1 MISSALHKFD
11 NRHGQPNAR
20 CLRGEF
26 LFDDTGLQSRTTII
40 ALFSPILFH
49 IPETYLHSLETIISD
64 GDVFLEAW
72 HSFVTELHQEWNG
85 LVIFVSHRFQQ
96 NVGTCFSKCSN
107 RQPYF

>member
-20 CLRGEF
+20 CLRGDF
-26 LFDDTGLQSRTTII
+26 LFNDTGLQSRTTII
-40 ALFSPILFH
+40 TLLSPILFYT
-49 IPETYLHSLETIISD
+49 PETYQHSLETIISD

-85 LVIFVSHRFQQ
+85 LAIFVNRRLQQ
-96 NVGTCFSKCSN
+96 DVAI
-107 RQPYF
+107 YFLIV